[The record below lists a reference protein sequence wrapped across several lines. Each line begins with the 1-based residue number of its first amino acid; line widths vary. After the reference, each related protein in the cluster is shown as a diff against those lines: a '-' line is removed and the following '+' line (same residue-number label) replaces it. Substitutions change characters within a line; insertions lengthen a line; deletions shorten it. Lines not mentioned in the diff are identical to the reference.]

1 MAHESQ
7 EKPGK
12 NVAAEVLDQEMTL
25 EEQPDKLTSV
35 PDTPAVNTDSLTE
48 GREIND
54 ESPD

>member
-25 EEQPDKLTSV
+25 EEQPDKQTSV
-35 PDTPAVNTDSLTE
+35 PDTPAVNNDSLTE

-54 ESPD
+54 ASPD